1 MSSHKI
7 LKPTSKAKVITLEM
21 SQDVE
26 NMNQYSNRSTKD
38 QTKDLQISKYE
49 NMVKTV
55 NDEFQLAV
63 KKNSDL
69 SKQIFDLE
77 YKLDRTNQEL
87 SKAQNYIDA
96 EQKAKEDTNAAIE
109 IEKWLW
115 KKQNQNLRKE
125 LAKKNDEISKLKS
138 IQFDLENKIIV
149 NQSES
154 GQSIK
159 SETEIKSKIDQ
170 VVQKYGDLDLKIRE
184 KDSELYKTNSIN
196 EALRRDLEKAHQS
209 EIKFDYDFNLVASE
223 NRNFKQENESLKE
236 KLLKS
241 GTILKQTFSES
252 EDLKR
257 EISMIRNTSDLNKL
271 TERNLHDDKYLLK
284 SKIQKLDNENS
295 LLENKVYKLSNKQDD
310 VLENLLSL
318 KRTIQSGLLDQTVV
332 LKNLGYVINNLEHDT
347 EISHFPK
354 NKSYDESSLILTDM
368 RLNSTRVHV
377 EPIIERPQV
386 AYNSPIFSKFK

>member
-69 SKQIFDLE
+69 SKQIFDFE

-209 EIKFDYDFNLVASE
+209 EIKFDHDFNLVASE

-241 GTILKQTFSES
+241 GTILMQTF
-252 EDLKR
+252 LKV
-257 EISMIRNTSDLNKL
+257 
-271 TERNLHDDKYLLK
+271 
-284 SKIQKLDNENS
+284 KI
-295 LLENKVYKLSNKQDD
+295 
-310 VLENLLSL
+310 
-318 KRTIQSGLLDQTVV
+318 
-332 LKNLGYVINNLEHDT
+332 
-347 EISHFPK
+347 
-354 NKSYDESSLILTDM
+354 
-368 RLNSTRVHV
+368 
-377 EPIIERPQV
+377 
-386 AYNSPIFSKFK
+386 